1 MSIRCPFIDRKRGI
15 ELAIKEIVKYPSPVL
30 EKKCKEVVKF
40 DQQLEM
46 LLEDLYDTMVA
57 ADGLGIAAPQIGV
70 DLQVAIVDMGD
81 GQDVI
86 ELINPEVVAIG
97 GTDTDIEG
105 CLSFPD
111 LYGEV
116 ERPYYVKVEAQER
129 DGSIYEI
136 EAEDYTARALLHE
149 IDHLNGVLFNTK
161 IKKIVTL
168 EELEAMEE
176 EMEIVDERQGEKA

>member
-1 MSIRCPFIDRKRGI
+1 MAIR
-15 ELAIKEIVKYPSPVL
+15 EIVKYPAPIL

-40 DQQLEM
+40 DRELAT
-46 LLEDLYDTMVA
+46 LLDDMYETMVA
-57 ADGLGIAAPQIGV
+57 SDGVGIAAPQVGV

-97 GTDTDIEG
+97 GSEIEIEG

-111 LYGEV
+111 LFGEV

-149 IDHLNGVLFNTK
+149 IDHLNGVLFNKK
-161 IKKIVTL
+161 IKRIVTL

-176 EMEIVDERQGEKA
+176 EMDMLTESSGEEA